1 MKILRFAAGGD
12 APVYGILEGDTIRPI
27 TGDPFGPLMLTG
39 PPVRLE
45 DVRLLIPVVAS
56 KVLCVGA
63 NYTTYSL
70 SGGIP
75 TFSMKVPTACVA
87 TEEPVPYPRL
97 SERVIMEAEL
107 AIVIRSVAKDVAVED
122 ALDHVLGYTVAND
135 FTARDLMQKDGRP
148 CRAKNFDGF
157 CPIGPVVETELDVS
171 DIRIRGRVNGTVEQ
185 EGWTRDMIATVPQVV
200 SMFSEVMTLLP
211 GDVILTATPSP
222 PPYVNIGDVVEAE
235 VEGIGVL
242 RNPVVAPT
250 LGRALGGEPSR
261 TG

>member
-1 MKILRFAAGGD
+1 VKIVRFASEDGPRYGRLDGD
-12 APVYGILEGDTIRPI
+12 EIQPIRDDPFRAI
-27 TGDPFGPLMLTG
+27 EPDGDPV
-39 PPVRLE
+39 PV
-45 DVRLLIPVVAS
+45 DGARLLIPVAAS

-87 TEEPVPYPRL
+87 AGDPVPYPRQ
-97 SERVIMEAEL
+97 SEGVIMEAEL
-107 AIVIRSVAKDVAVED
+107 AIVIGSVAKDVSADD
-122 ALDHVLGYTVAND
+122 AGSHVFGFTVAND
-135 FTARDLMQKDGRP
+135 FTARDLMKLDGRP

-157 CPIGPVVETELDVS
+157 CPIGPAVETELDAS
-171 DIRIRGRVNGTVEQ
+171 DVRIVGRLNGEVVQ
-185 EGWTRDMIATVPQVV
+185 EGRTTDMIANVGQVV

-222 PPYVNIGDVVEAE
+222 PPYVHVGDVVEAE

-242 RNPVVAPT
+242 RNPVVAP
-250 LGRALGGEPSR
+250 GGV
-261 TG
+261 GAAAVG